1 MALYLVQH
9 GHSLSKEVDSERGL
23 SEQGFREVQL
33 IADIA
38 RDHNIN
44 VSQIV
49 HSGEKR
55 ASQTA
60 HIFADVLQPQG
71 GLARADGLNPLD
83 DVTTIANTLDMSK
96 NSMLVSHLPF
106 LEKLVSYLITGSTE
120 NLIVQFQNG
129 GLVCLDQVTG
139 GEAQCI
145 KWTLFP
151 VIDGA

>member
-9 GHSLSKEVDSERGL
+9 GHSLSKEVDFERGL
-23 SEQGFREVQL
+23 SQQGFSEVQL
-33 IADIA
+33 IADMA
-38 RDHNIN
+38 KDHDIS

-49 HSGEKR
+49 HSGKKR
-55 ASQTA
+55 ASQSA

-71 GLARADGLNPLD
+71 GLARVDGLNPLD
-83 DVTTIANTLDMSK
+83 DVTTIADTLDVSK
-96 NSMLVSHLPF
+96 NSMLVGHVPF

-120 NLIVQFQNG
+120 NRIVQFQNG
-129 GLVCLDQVTG
+129 GMVCLDQDAE
-139 GEAQCI
+139 GEARFI